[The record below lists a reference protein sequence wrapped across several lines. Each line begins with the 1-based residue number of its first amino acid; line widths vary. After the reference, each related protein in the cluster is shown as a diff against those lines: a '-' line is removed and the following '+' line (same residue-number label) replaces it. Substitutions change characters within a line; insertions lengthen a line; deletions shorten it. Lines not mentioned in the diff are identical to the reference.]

1 MRESATT
8 STGPARLGS
17 DYWWM
22 WSAAGLSSL
31 ADGVVT
37 VALPLVAV
45 GLTRSPTL
53 IAGLAFAFT
62 LPWLLFALPAG
73 ALVDRLDRRRA
84 MLAANAARALLFA
97 VLVLLTLLHTGSI
110 WALYAAAFGA
120 GTAETVYDTAAQSV
134 LPQVVRRDLLP
145 RANGH
150 LFAVVLAGSEFVGP
164 PLAGMLVAVG
174 AALAFA
180 APTALWLVAAAAL
193 LLVRGSFRSVRGRR
207 TTLRADIAEG
217 LRFLW
222 RQRILRT
229 FTVMVG
235 TFNLASN
242 AAFAVLVLYAVG
254 PSSAMGL
261 SGRAF
266 GLLLATVAAGSI
278 AGSLVA
284 QRIER
289 LLGRARTLA
298 VSYLVAALK
307 LGLLAVTVN
316 PYVVGAGFFVGGAGI
331 LVSNVITVSLRQ
343 RITPDR
349 LLGRVNSSHRLVAY
363 GTRPL
368 GAALGGVL
376 AQFLGLRAVFAVTG
390 VLALCVLAGLAVVTD
405 HAIETAERE
414 AEAEAEP
421 EPATA

>member
-1 MRESATT
+1 
-8 STGPARLGS
+8 
-17 DYWWM
+17 
-22 WSAAGLSSL
+22 
-31 ADGVVT
+31 
-37 VALPLVAV
+37 
-45 GLTRSPTL
+45 
-53 IAGLAFAFT
+53 
-62 LPWLLFALPAG
+62 
-73 ALVDRLDRRRA
+73 
-84 MLAANAARALLFA
+84 
-97 VLVLLTLLHTGSI
+97 
-110 WALYAAAFGA
+110 
-120 GTAETVYDTAAQSV
+120 
-134 LPQVVRRDLLP
+134 
-145 RANGH
+145 
-150 LFAVVLAGSEFVGP
+150 
-164 PLAGMLVAVG
+164 
-174 AALAFA
+174 
-180 APTALWLVAAAAL
+180 VAAAAL